1 MEENIE
7 QKDRDRA
14 TKRKKY
20 SLLYVDD
27 EATNLRVFKA
37 NFRKFFNVHTT
48 TNPIEGIDILK
59 IV

>member
-1 MEENIE
+1 MEEII
-7 QKDRDRA
+7 D
-14 TKRKKY
+14 KKERERPLKKKKF

-48 TNPIEGIDILK
+48 TNPIETAK
-59 IV
+59 TVVMM